1 MATEA
6 TANEKWAEGQTRV
19 LVAAGVAPQ
28 VAERSVQWVLD
39 NLPPGQDPAT
49 WVPAP
54 ELVAGFANPT
64 ADDVKEARTD
74 WYASKDVPAKFK
86 RLLDARPDRAE

>member
-1 MATEA
+1 MRA
-6 TANEKWAEGQTRV
+6 

-39 NLPPGQDPAT
+39 NLPPGADPAT

-54 ELVAGFANPT
+54 ELVAAFANPT
-64 ADDVKEARTD
+64 AEDVKEARTD